1 MSRLPRLAEFAAAR
15 EISLSATEREHLQRI
30 ADALQRRESVSTDE
44 ALLGA
49 LIRKCMVR
57 TNGKELKLT
66 ELGRRE
72 LKNQ

>member
-1 MSRLPRLAEFAAAR
+1 M
-15 EISLSATEREHLQRI
+15 EISLSDPEKEHLKMI
-30 ADALQRRESVSTDE
+30 ADALQRKQSIETDE

-72 LKNQ
+72 LKTQ

>member
-1 MSRLPRLAEFAAAR
+1 M
-15 EISLSATEREHLQRI
+15 EISLSATEKEHLQMI
-30 ADALQRRESVSTDE
+30 ADALQRKESVTTDE
-44 ALLGA
+44 TLLGA
-49 LIRKCMVR
+49 LIRKCMIR

>member
-1 MSRLPRLAEFAAAR
+1 M
-15 EISLSATEREHLQRI
+15 EISLSAPEKEHLQMI
-30 ADALQRRESVSTDE
+30 ADALQRKESVTTDE
-44 ALLGA
+44 TLLGA
-49 LIRKCMVR
+49 LIRKCMIR

>member
-1 MSRLPRLAEFAAAR
+1 M
-15 EISLSATEREHLQRI
+15 EISLSTTEKEHLQMI
-30 ADALQRRESVSTDE
+30 ADALQRKESVITDE
-44 ALLGA
+44 TLLGA
-49 LIRKCMVR
+49 LIRKCMIR

>member
-1 MSRLPRLAEFAAAR
+1 MENTLTDS
-15 EISLSATEREHLQRI
+15 ERELLQLI
-30 ADALQRRESVSTDE
+30 ARALQREESLETDE

-66 ELGRRE
+66 ELGRRQ
-72 LKNQ
+72 LNGQ

>member
-1 MSRLPRLAEFAAAR
+1 M
-15 EISLSATEREHLQRI
+15 EISLSDPEKEHLKMI
-30 ADALQRRESVSTDE
+30 ADALQRKQSIETDE

-66 ELGRRE
+66 ELGRRQ
-72 LKNQ
+72 LNGQ

>member
-1 MSRLPRLAEFAAAR
+1 MENTLTDP
-15 EISLSATEREHLQRI
+15 ERELLQSI
-30 ADALQRRESVSTDE
+30 AHALQRAESLETDE

-66 ELGRRE
+66 ELGRRQ
-72 LKNQ
+72 LQN